1 MAWGLGLEPRF
12 SDSKSDVLP
21 IRRPPNTER
30 KWLGDQESNLDS
42 QIQNLMSYQ
51 LDDPQ
56 IQSAPAGRY
65 LLGRLSRRQTT
76 PAFNDVKARYII
88 RCWSIFILNKHN
100 HLSRSRQ
107 ELKLVVW
114 IVTLSHVDTGTQSSL
129 RFCQHPAKGG
139 EIDESHSHPQI
150 RTNRRG
156 SPIRRCAGA

>member
-1 MAWGLGLEPRF
+1 
-12 SDSKSDVLP
+12 LP
-21 IRRPPNTER
+21 IRRSPKSER
-30 KWLGDQESNLDS
+30 
-42 QIQNLMSYQ
+42 
-51 LDDPQ
+51 P
-56 IQSAPAGRY
+56 
-65 LLGRLSRRQTT
+65 SRSIPTGALVQ
-76 PAFNDVKARYII
+76 KADHTCLQRREGALII
-88 RCWSIFILNKHN
+88 RCWPIFISNKHN
-100 HLSRSRQ
+100 HLSRPRQ

>member
-21 IRRPPNTER
+21 IRQPPNTEW
-30 KWLGDQESNLDS
+30 KWLGDQESNLDF
-42 QIQNLMSYQ
+42 QIQSLMSYQ

-56 IQSAPAGRY
+56 NQSAPAGPC

-76 PAFNDVKARYII
+76 PAFNDMKARYII
-88 RCWSIFILNKHN
+88 RCWPIFISDKHN
-100 HLSRSRQ
+100 HLSRPRQ
-107 ELKLVVW
+107 APRLSVY
-114 IVTLSHVDTGTQSSL
+114 IVSLSHVDTGTQSSL
-129 RFCQHPAKGG
+129 RFCQHPAKGD

-156 SPIRRCAGA
+156 SPIRRCTGA